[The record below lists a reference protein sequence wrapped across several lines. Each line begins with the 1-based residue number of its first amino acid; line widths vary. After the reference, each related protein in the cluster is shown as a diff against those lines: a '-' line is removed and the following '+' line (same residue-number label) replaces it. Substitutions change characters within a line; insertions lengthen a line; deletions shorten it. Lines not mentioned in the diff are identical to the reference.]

1 MKPLNFNKVKK
12 TYLTVTFSDE
22 DNTTI
27 MIGTPTKA
35 IMDDLLELQ
44 DELNN
49 INEDETDLDST
60 DNLYS
65 ACAKV
70 MSRNKGGVKISKEF
84 LEEIFDLVA
93 EYTGLN
99 ILQVQ
104 ELDYLDYL
112 QFRRDAFIHR
122 LSQTE
127 DGVKYLDNAWR
138 LEQTKPD
145 REALRSKF
153 GKEG

>member
-84 LEEIFDLVA
+84 LEEIFDFEDITIFFDTYMKFIDEVTNRKNQDSLIIRYQKMIVRV
-93 EYTGLN
+93 TN
-99 ILQVQ
+99 I
-104 ELDYLDYL
+104 
-112 QFRRDAFIHR
+112 R
-122 LSQTE
+122 
-127 DGVKYLDNAWR
+127 
-138 LEQTKPD
+138 
-145 REALRSKF
+145 
-153 GKEG
+153 